1 MKLVNSNEFTT
12 VFNHKKRLSSANLF
26 LYYYPNEIGKNRLG
40 FVVPKRIEKLAVR
53 RNYMR
58 RSLREIF
65 KNVFRATNNQSFD
78 FVVSVK
84 KSFYKGDFFIIK
96 DQVDNLFLKLPL
108 RK

>member
-1 MKLVNSNEFTT
+1 
-12 VFNHKKRLSSANLF
+12 NLF